1 MNTLL
6 IVLFVSYLVTWLS
19 GIWMSRQKSMEH
31 KKARA
36 IHFSCTLV
44 TCVLLTTYVVS
55 VLF

>member
-31 KKARA
+31 NKARA

-44 TCVLLTTYVVS
+44 TCVLLTTYATL